1 LTVWP
6 SSTGQ
11 AEPPESPPRAAVK
24 LPDYV
29 TARMLN
35 EFVYCL
41 RLFFY
46 EWIEGVFAYSGNT
59 SEGALRK
66 ARESSL
72 KIAHLPG
79 TDFLASKSVATF
91 KRIAFLCGCSPLL
104 GTDYFCAASGL
115 WSMVARS

>member
-59 SEGALRK
+59 RRRLTQSARK
-66 ARESSL
+66 LFENCTLTRDGF
-72 KIAHLPG
+72 P
-79 TDFLASKSVATF
+79 
-91 KRIAFLCGCSPLL
+91 R
-104 GTDYFCAASGL
+104 
-115 WSMVARS
+115 